1 MYKQVENYFVNE
13 VISDLVTTMCQTRHY
28 NTKIYELPQLSVK
41 SVVLQDLDTKQVVD
55 KDLANGVVHEI
66 HKNLLVTM
74 QFNISKQDIITVI
87 YNTQNQEVAIT
98 SNEYQDLIK
107 HDEQSMH
114 IPFDKYLRFR
124 FACNHPDLLF
134 FELDADLIANKIVTR
149 YTKLQKQGKRA
160 KQLAVAK

>member
-1 MYKQVENYFVNE
+1 MYKQIENYFVNE

-55 KDLANGVVHEI
+55 KYLANGVV

-74 QFNISKQDIITVI
+74 QFNISNQDIITVI
-87 YNTQNQEVAIT
+87 YNTKNQEVAIT
-98 SNEYQDLIK
+98 SNKYQDLIK
-107 HDEQSMH
+107 RDEQSMH
-114 IPFDKYLRFR
+114 IPFDKYLRFTFKCDR
-124 FACNHPDLLF
+124 PDLLF
-134 FELDADLIANKIVTR
+134 FELDADLIANKIVAR
-149 YTKLQKQGKRA
+149 YTKLQNQGKRT